1 MHRAEVALG
10 KQNQKGAINK
20 KKSYNLAKRK
30 TKTKKNQPT
39 TRFKQLTSVFHN
51 HVSFLL
57 TETNKRAGFCSLE
70 IF

>member
-20 KKSYNLAKRK
+20 KKLQFSKKKNKK
-30 TKTKKNQPT
+30 EKNQPT

-57 TETNKRAGFCSLE
+57 TETNKRAGFCSLG